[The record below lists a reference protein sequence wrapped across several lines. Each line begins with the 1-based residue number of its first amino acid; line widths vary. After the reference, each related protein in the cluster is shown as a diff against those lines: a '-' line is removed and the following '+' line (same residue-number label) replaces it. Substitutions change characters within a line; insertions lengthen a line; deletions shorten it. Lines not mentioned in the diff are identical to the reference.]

1 MSNNG
6 VGDENTM
13 RNRKTLIK
21 LKRFALKIKNLS
33 NIELLE
39 EYKKNNSDIDY
50 AYETGFSNE
59 IEHERNSIVRMYIL
73 HRMGNNK

>member
-21 LKRFALKIKNLS
+21 LKRFTLKIKNLS

-39 EYKKNNSDIDY
+39 KYKESNSDIDY
-50 AYETGFSNE
+50 TYEAGFSNE
-59 IEHERNSIVRMYIL
+59 IEYERNSILQKHILNRMQS
-73 HRMGNNK
+73 N